1 MTSVS
6 HNDDGAKGRRAG
18 RQTPP
23 LAVGERLPKENA
35 CRRTML
41 MSIGE
46 QLRDLYADRMPEP
59 MPERLQSLLQRLRSA
74 PQ

>member
-1 MTSVS
+1 
-6 HNDDGAKGRRAG
+6 
-18 RQTPP
+18 
-23 LAVGERLPKENA
+23 
-35 CRRTML
+35 ML